1 MAPLT
6 MAGATALAGG
16 LSAGASI
23 GNSIIGGNLN
33 RKNRKFNAEQAQLN
47 RDFQAQQADIA
58 RSWQE
63 SFYNQ
68 YQSPAAI
75 MRQANEAGIHPYAAL
90 GLNPASG
97 PSGTS
102 IPSGSQASAPPQ
114 QFQGLADIS
123 GTILSLMKLKSE
135 IDLNEKLGDKYLAE
149 TEGQNIQNQ
158 FNPRLFEQQL
168 RKGEVDIDNLKAGI
182 ERIQTMNDLDR
193 DQLLT
198 NAVDRELKR
207 ANIGEVLARTDKTI
221 LEQATE
227 TLKQENIRLSN
238 KNLAEEC
245 LRIQA
250 DRLLKVAQTVTEN
263 ARGGLITAQQF
274 EQQFNNSYREFFR
287 SNPPTGPLGDIINVF
302 SGFINTIGTKIG
314 LRDIL
319 DF

>member
-16 LSAGASI
+16 LSAGASV
-23 GNSIIGGNLN
+23 GNSLIGGNLN
-33 RKNRKFNAEQAQLN
+33 RKNRKFNAEQAQFN
-47 RDFQAQQADIA
+47 RDFQAQQADLA

-68 YQSPAAI
+68 YQSPVAM
-75 MRQANEAGIHPYAAL
+75 MRQASEAGIHPYAAL

-102 IPSGSQASAPPQ
+102 IPGGSQASAPPQ

-135 IDLNEKLGDKYLAE
+135 IDLNERLGEKYLAE
-149 TEGQNIQNQ
+149 TEGQNIENQ

-168 RKGEVDIDNLKAGI
+168 RRGEVDIDNLKAGI
-182 ERIQTMNDLDR
+182 ERILTMNELDR

-221 LEQATE
+221 MEQATE

-263 ARGGLITAQQF
+263 ARGGLYSAQEF
-274 EQQFNNSYREFFR
+274 EQKMDNAYYELYNHKMPTNLGAGLLNMVFNGLKRKLQGISL
-287 SNPPTGPLGDIINVF
+287 SHIIE
-302 SGFINTIGTKIG
+302 
-314 LRDIL
+314 
-319 DF
+319 

>member
-1 MAPLT
+1 MDPTIA
-6 MAGATALAGG
+6 
-16 LSAGASI
+16 ASI
-23 GNSIIGGNLN
+23 IAAGTSVGNSLIGGNLN
-33 RKNRKFNAEQAQLN
+33 RKNRNFNAQQAQLN
-47 RDFQAQQADIA
+47 RDFQARQADIA
-58 RSWQE
+58 RGWQE

-75 MRQANEAGIHPYAAL
+75 MRQASEAGIHPYAAL
-90 GLNPASG
+90 GLNASSG

-102 IPSGSQASAPPQ
+102 IPSGSQASASPQ

-135 IDLNEKLGDKYLAE
+135 IDLNEKLGEKYLAE
-149 TEGQNIQNQ
+149 TEGQNIENQ

-168 RKGEVDIDNLKAGI
+168 RRGEVDIDNLKAGI

-263 ARGGLITAQQF
+263 ARGGLYSAQEF
-274 EQQFNNSYREFFR
+274 EQKMDNKYYELYNHKMPTNLGTGLLNMVFNGLKR
-287 SNPPTGPLGDIINVF
+287 
-302 SGFINTIGTKIG
+302 KIHG
-314 LRDIL
+314 ISLSHLIE
-319 DF
+319 

>member
-68 YQSPAAI
+68 YQSPAAM

-114 QFQGLADIS
+114 HFQGLADIS

-135 IDLNEKLGDKYLAE
+135 IDLNEKLGEKYLAE
-149 TEGQNIQNQ
+149 TEGQNIENQ

-168 RKGEVDIDNLKAGI
+168 RRGQVDIDNLKAGI
-182 ERIQTMNDLDR
+182 ERFQTMNVLDR

-227 TLKQENIRLSN
+227 TLNQENIRLSN

-250 DRLLKVAQTVTEN
+250 DRALKVAQTVTEN
-263 ARGGLITAQQF
+263 ARGGLITAQEF
-274 EQQFNNSYREFFR
+274 QQKFQNEYRKMYNQE
-287 SNPPTGPLGDIINVF
+287 PPTGELGNIIN
-302 SGFINTIGTKIG
+302 FIRG
-314 LRDIL
+314 LAGNLRYYTRLKNLID
-319 DF
+319 

>member
-1 MAPLT
+1 MDPTIAAAT
-6 MAGATALAGG
+6 IAAGT
-16 LSAGASI
+16 SV
-23 GNSIIGGNLN
+23 GNSLIGGNLN

-68 YQSPAAI
+68 YQSPAAM

-135 IDLNEKLGDKYLAE
+135 IDLNEKLSQKYLAE
-149 TEGQNIQNQ
+149 TEGQNIENQ
-158 FNPRLFEQQL
+158 FNPLLFEQQL

-182 ERIQTMNDLDR
+182 ERIQIMNDLDR
-193 DQLLT
+193 DQLLS

-207 ANIGEVLARTDKTI
+207 ANIGEFLARTNKTI

-263 ARGGLITAQQF
+263 ARGGLVTAQEF
-274 EQQFNNSYREFFR
+274 QQKFQNEYRKMYNQEPPSGELGNIINFFR
-287 SNPPTGPLGDIINVF
+287 GLLGNMHYYTRLKNLID
-302 SGFINTIGTKIG
+302 
-314 LRDIL
+314 
-319 DF
+319 